1 MLIIESEFNKKSLN
15 SSLNKNEY
23 RSISKKERKIVIF
36 KNKKISNYRILGL
49 DRIIPTE
56 AEENQMKEE

>member
-56 AEENQMKEE
+56 AEENQMKED